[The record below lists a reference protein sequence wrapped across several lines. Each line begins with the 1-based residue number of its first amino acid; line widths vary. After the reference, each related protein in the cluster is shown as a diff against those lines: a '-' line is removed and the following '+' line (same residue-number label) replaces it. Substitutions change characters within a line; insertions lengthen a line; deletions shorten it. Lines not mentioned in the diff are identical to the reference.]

1 MKLKIYSYSGCG
13 TCRKALRFL
22 AAAGVEHE
30 IVPIRD
36 QPPSKAALKRALAEA
51 GGNLRRLFNTS
62 GQDYRRLGL
71 KDRLPTLKPAEAI
84 DLLAANGNLIKRP
97 FVLVGKEAWTGFDEA
112 DWRARL
118 GLGQG

>member
-22 AAAGVEHE
+22 AAEGMDYEV
-30 IVPIRD
+30 VPIRER
-36 QPPSKAALKRALAEA
+36 PPSKAALKRALADA

-71 KDRLPTLKPAEAI
+71 KDRPPTLKPARAS
-84 DLLAANGNLIKRP
+84 DRLAAT
-97 FVLVGKEAWTGFDEA
+97 W
-112 DWRARL
+112 
-118 GLGQG
+118 